1 MLTCAICGA
10 ENPKYSLPLTK
21 EDGKWVVKPICGK
34 CRRLLHG
41 EAEAVGKVIRTYDLE
56 GSLREASW
64 RNAEMGKITPFLEAF
79 ARTTNG
85 SVRNNGNKKKFA
97 GASR

>member
-1 MLTCAICGA
+1 MLSCTICGA

-34 CRRLLHG
+34 CRRLLLG
-41 EAEAVGKVIRTYDLE
+41 EAEAAGKVIRLYDLE
-56 GSLREASW
+56 GSLSEASW

-79 ARTTNG
+79 ARTVNG
-85 SVRNNGNKKKFA
+85 PVKNGNHRKFA
-97 GASR
+97 RASR